1 MRAKSGAFGAV
12 LAVGFLPAPA
22 GRISLLS
29 EPRAAPT
36 APQQWGGGRHRF
48 GARLALR
55 AKSGAFGA
63 VCVVGT

>member
-1 MRAKSGAFGAV
+1 MRAKSGAFGSV
-12 LAVGFLPAPA
+12 LGSGVPRELGSLDS
-22 GRISLLS
+22 RIGSLS

-36 APQQWGGGRHRF
+36 APQKWEDGH

-63 VCVVGT
+63 VCMEGT